1 MSVHANHHIRS
12 LDDGVGLDSRLETQ
26 LLRGVLVM
34 METISKPGASST
46 TTLVSPATGVTAL
59 TVADNT
65 LRALIFMRVFL
76 YKQIFVDPKQS

>member
-12 LDDGVGLDSRLETQ
+12 LDDGVGLDSLLETQ
-26 LLRGVLVM
+26 LSAEDLVM

-46 TTLVSPATGVTAL
+46 TTSVSTAPGVTVL